1 MPIYVCTGTPG
12 TGKTELSKELAKRM
26 KMKYVDVNRIIKK
39 EKLIESYDK
48 VRETSVVDEKK
59 LAKAL
64 IKLAKEKDNMI
75 IDSHM
80 SHELPPK
87 YVDWCIVTK
96 CDPDILKKRLEK
108 KGYPK
113 EKVEENVDAEILDI
127 CRSEAEQY
135 GHKIITVDTSKDS
148 TKKIAARLKRL
159 LAD

>member
-1 MPIYVCTGTPG
+1 MAIYICTGTPG
-12 TGKTELSKELAKRM
+12 TGKTELCKELAKQM
-26 KMKYVDVNRIIKK
+26 KLKYVDVNKVIK
-39 EKLIESYDK
+39 EKKLVEGYDEL
-48 VRETSVVDEKK
+48 RETSIVDERN

-64 IKLAKEKDNMI
+64 VELAKGKKNMI

-96 CDPDILKKRLEK
+96 CDTDVLSKRLEK
-108 KGYPK
+108 KGYPR

-135 GHKIITVDTSKDS
+135 GHKIVVVDTSKES
-148 TKKIAARLKRL
+148 AKKIAARLKKL
-159 LAD
+159 LA